1 MIENLGFK
9 RFSMSPWNAFF
20 STVCVLKIKLAECEI
35 IKAVTGEEPLLLLD
49 DVLSELDIKRRE
61 FFTSNIKER
70 QVIITCTDKS
80 LAGEKD
86 GEFYLVDGGTVKK
99 E

>member
-1 MIENLGFK
+1 MAEAAL
-9 RFSMSPWNAFF
+9 
-20 STVCVLKIKLAECEI
+20 IKDD
-35 IKAVTGEEPLLLLD
+35 TGEDPVLLLD

-61 FFTSNIKER
+61 FFTSNIKDR

>member
-1 MIENLGFK
+1 M
-9 RFSMSPWNAFF
+9 
-20 STVCVLKIKLAECEI
+20 
-35 IKAVTGEEPLLLLD
+35 LD

-61 FFTSNIKER
+61 FFTSNIKDR